1 MEVSLFID
9 KLKEQVNISYIMQSK
24 NVIVQQFILIS
35 LQKILRQQFLDFF
48 VVTRSNVSILQK

>member
-35 LQKILRQQFLDFF
+35 LQKILRQQFLDFL
-48 VVTRSNVSILQK
+48 S